1 MIDMIPT
8 KTKWTTDLSNLE
20 LLNIKMT
27 TTKVD
32 VNPSP
37 GLGQTLT
44 SYISVCPSPGLGFT
58 STFVVVI
65 FMFKSSRFDRSVVHF
80 VLVGIM
86 SIITVYSRL
95 SIHIDLFLS
104 LKCRYMDSVSFF
116 VFCYVYLVFCSGLG
130 QTLIYDV
137 IKQVNRI
144 QTLPLKLKYLP
155 AKQK

>member
-1 MIDMIPT
+1 MIPT

-37 GLGQTLT
+37 GLGQTL
-44 SYISVCPSPGLGFT
+44 
-58 STFVVVI
+58 
-65 FMFKSSRFDRSVVHF
+65 
-80 VLVGIM
+80 
-86 SIITVYSRL
+86 
-95 SIHIDLFLS
+95 
-104 LKCRYMDSVSFF
+104 
-116 VFCYVYLVFCSGLG
+116 
-130 QTLIYDV
+130 IYDV